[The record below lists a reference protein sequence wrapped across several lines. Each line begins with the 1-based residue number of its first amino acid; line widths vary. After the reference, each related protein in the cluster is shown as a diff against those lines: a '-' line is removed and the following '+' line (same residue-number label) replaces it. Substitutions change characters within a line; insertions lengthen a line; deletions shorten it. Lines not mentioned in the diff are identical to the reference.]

1 MPLHE
6 TDAFVLRTFTIKEA
20 DKVCVFFTLGAGK
33 LRGVAH
39 GARRLK
45 SRFGASLEPFT
56 EVSLVYFQKENKELV
71 SISNCEIINSQFV
84 EGLSSETLG
93 ALHYL
98 AELVIEFVPD
108 HEPNERVYRLIR
120 ATLDSLRRIGAAG
133 AKDREAGA
141 KDREAGAK
149 DREAGAKEREAKERD
164 EKLAA
169 IVRYFEIWMLKLAGF
184 FPHWKNCGACEK
196 DLAGEAVIWLTNEG
210 IPQCPACGGGRGEE
224 LRPLVWRTIHEVLT
238 QSPATFLLP
247 ERDART
253 IAQIGNLAARLID
266 RVLERELKSYEV
278 LDRLR
283 PVEYIEQNRYKEL

>member
-1 MPLHE
+1 LLNESTGAFGEDLMPLHE

-20 DKVCVFFTLGAGK
+20 DKVCVFFTREAGK

-93 ALHYL
+93 VIHYL
-98 AELVIEFVPD
+98 TELVIEFVPD
-108 HEPNERVYRLIR
+108 HEPNERVYRLIS
-120 ATLDSLRRIGAAG
+120 ATLDALRRIGVG
-133 AKDREAGA
+133 GMKG
-141 KDREAGAK
+141 
-149 DREAGAKEREAKERD
+149 RD
-164 EKLAA
+164 EKLPA

-196 DLAGEAVIWLTNEG
+196 KLAGEAAVWLTNEA
-210 IPQCPACGGGRGEE
+210 IPQCSVCGGGRGEE
-224 LRPLVWRTIHEVLT
+224 LKPLVWRTIHEVLT
-238 QSPATFLLP
+238 QPPATFLLP

-253 IAQIGNLAARLID
+253 IAQAGNLAARLID
-266 RVLERELKSYEV
+266 RALERELKSYEV

-283 PVEYIEQNRYKEL
+283 PVEYIEQQRYKEFPNTNE

>member
-1 MPLHE
+1 LLNESTGASGEEFMPLHE

-20 DKVCVFFTLGAGK
+20 DKVCVFFTREAGK

-93 ALHYL
+93 VIHYL
-98 AELVIEFVPD
+98 AELVIEFIPD
-108 HEPNERVYRLIR
+108 HEPNERVYRLISV
-120 ATLDSLRRIGAAG
+120 TLEALRRIGAPIPVAPVG
-133 AKDREAGA
+133 DLDRG
-141 KDREAGAK
+141 
-149 DREAGAKEREAKERD
+149 
-164 EKLAA
+164 EKLSA

-184 FPHWKNCGACEK
+184 FPHWKSCGACEK
-196 DLAGEAVIWLTNEG
+196 NLAGESAVWLTNEG
-210 IPQCPACGGGRGEE
+210 IPQCSACGGGRGEE
-224 LRPLVWRTIHEVLT
+224 LKPVVWRTIHEVLT
-238 QSPATFLLP
+238 QPPAAFLAP
-247 ERDART
+247 KRDART

-283 PVEYIEQNRYKEL
+283 PVEYIEQKRYKELPITNE

>member
-20 DKVCVFFTLGAGK
+20 DKVCVFFTREAGK

-93 ALHYL
+93 VIHYL

-108 HEPNERVYRLIR
+108 HEPNERLYRLIV
-120 ATLDSLRRIGAAG
+120 ATLESLRRAGAAG
-133 AKDREAGA
+133 VKA
-141 KDREAGAK
+141 
-149 DREAGAKEREAKERD
+149 RD
-164 EKLAA
+164 EKLPA

-184 FPHWKNCGACEK
+184 FPHWKNCGTCEK
-196 DLAGEAVIWLTNEG
+196 GLAGEASIWLTNEG

-238 QSPATFLLP
+238 QPPAAFLSP
-247 ERDART
+247 ERDARS
-253 IAQIGNLAARLID
+253 IAQIGNLTARLID

-283 PVEYIEQNRYKEL
+283 PVEYVEQNRYKELRTANE

>member
-20 DKVCVFFTLGAGK
+20 DKVCVFFTREAGK
-33 LRGVAH
+33 LRGVAR

-56 EVSLVYFQKENKELV
+56 EVSLVYFQKENKDLV

-93 ALHYL
+93 VIHYL

-108 HEPNERVYRLIR
+108 HEPNERVYRLIC
-120 ATLDSLRRIGAAG
+120 ATLESLRRIGVAD
-133 AKDREAGA
+133 AKD
-141 KDREAGAK
+141 
-149 DREAGAKEREAKERD
+149 RD
-164 EKLAA
+164 EKLPA

-184 FPHWKNCGACEK
+184 FPHWKSCGACERN
-196 DLAGEAVIWLTNEG
+196 LAGEAAVWLTNEG
-210 IPQCPACGGGRGEE
+210 IPQCAPCGGGRGEE
-224 LRPLVWRTIHEVLT
+224 LSPLVWRTVQEVLT
-238 QSPATFLLP
+238 QPPATFLLS
-247 ERDART
+247 ERDARS

-266 RVLERELKSYEV
+266 RVLERELKSYEI

-283 PVEYIEQNRYKEL
+283 PIEYIEQNRYKELRSTNE

>member
-20 DKVCVFFTLGAGK
+20 DKVCVFFTRGAGK
-33 LRGVAH
+33 LRGVAR

-56 EVSLVYFQKENKELV
+56 EVSLTYFQKENKELV
-71 SISNCEIINSQFV
+71 SISNCEIIHSQFV

-93 ALHYL
+93 VIHYL

-108 HEPNERVYRLIR
+108 HEPNERVYRLIL
-120 ATLDSLRRIGAAG
+120 ATLDSLRRIGAS
-133 AKDREAGA
+133 D
-141 KDREAGAK
+141 
-149 DREAGAKEREAKERD
+149 AKERD
-164 EKLAA
+164 EKLPA
-169 IVRYFEIWMLKLAGF
+169 IARYFEIWMLKLAGF
-184 FPHWKNCGACEK
+184 FPHWNSCGACEK
-196 DLAGEAVIWLTNEG
+196 NLAGEASIWLTNEG

-224 LRPLVWRTIHEVLT
+224 LKPLVWRTIHEVLT

-247 ERDART
+247 ERDARS
-253 IAQIGNLAARLID
+253 IAHVGNLAIRLID

-283 PVEYIEQNRYKEL
+283 PVEYIEQNRYKELRITNE

>member
-20 DKVCVFFTLGAGK
+20 DKVCVFFTREAGK

-93 ALHYL
+93 VIHYL

-108 HEPNERVYRLIR
+108 HEPNEKIYRLIG
-120 ATLDSLRRIGAAG
+120 ATLDSLRRVGGSIPAGPVGPGAAKG
-133 AKDREAGA
+133 
-141 KDREAGAK
+141 
-149 DREAGAKEREAKERD
+149 RD
-164 EKLAA
+164 EKLSA

-196 DLAGEAVIWLTNEG
+196 NLAGEAAVWLTNEG
-210 IPQCPACGGGRGEE
+210 VPQCSACGGGRGEE
-224 LRPLVWRTIHEVLT
+224 LKPLVWRTIHEVLT
-238 QSPATFLLP
+238 QPPTTFLAP
-247 ERDART
+247 ERDARS

-283 PVEYIEQNRYKEL
+283 PVEYIQQTRYKELLTTNE

>member
-1 MPLHE
+1 MLNASTGASCEDFMPLHE

-20 DKVCVFFTLGAGK
+20 DKVCVFFTREAGK

-93 ALHYL
+93 VIHYL

-108 HEPNERVYRLIR
+108 HEPNERVYRLVC
-120 ATLDSLRRIGAAG
+120 ATLDSLRRIGAPTLVG
-133 AKDREAGA
+133 
-141 KDREAGAK
+141 
-149 DREAGAKEREAKERD
+149 AKERD
-164 EKLAA
+164 EKLPS

-184 FPHWKNCGACEK
+184 FPHWKNCGACERN
-196 DLAGEAVIWLTNEG
+196 LAGAAAVWLTNEG

-224 LRPLVWRTIHEVLT
+224 LKPLVWRTIHEILT
-238 QSPATFLLP
+238 QPPATFLSP
-247 ERDART
+247 ERDPRS

-283 PVEYIEQNRYKEL
+283 PVEYIEQNRYKELRTKNE

>member
-6 TDAFVLRTFTIKEA
+6 TEAFVLRTFTIKEA
-20 DKVCVFFTLGAGK
+20 DKVCVFFTREAGK

-93 ALHYL
+93 VIHYL

-108 HEPNERVYRLIR
+108 HEPNERVYRLIC
-120 ATLDSLRRIGAAG
+120 ATLESLRRAGAAG
-133 AKDREAGA
+133 VKG
-141 KDREAGAK
+141 
-149 DREAGAKEREAKERD
+149 RD
-164 EKLAA
+164 EKLPA

-196 DLAGEAVIWLTNEG
+196 GLAGEASVWLTNEG
-210 IPQCPACGGGRGEE
+210 IPQCQACGGGRGEE

-238 QSPATFLLP
+238 QPPAAFLSP
-247 ERDART
+247 ERDARS
-253 IAQIGNLAARLID
+253 IAQIGNLTARLID

-283 PVEYIEQNRYKEL
+283 PVEYVEQNRYKELRTANE

>member
-20 DKVCVFFTLGAGK
+20 DKVCVFFTRDAGK

-71 SISNCEIINSQFV
+71 SISNCEIISSQFV

-93 ALHYL
+93 VIHYL

-108 HEPNERVYRLIR
+108 HEPNERVYRLIS
-120 ATLDSLRRIGAAG
+120 ATLASLRQVCAPTLV
-133 AKDREAGA
+133 D
-141 KDREAGAK
+141 
-149 DREAGAKEREAKERD
+149 AKERD
-164 EKLAA
+164 EKLPA
-169 IVRYFEIWMLKLAGF
+169 IARYFEIWMLKLAGF

-196 DLAGEAVIWLTNEG
+196 SLAGETAVWLTNEG
-210 IPQCPACGGGRGEE
+210 IPQCPACAGGRGEE
-224 LRPLVWRTIHEVLT
+224 LRPLVWRTIHEILT
-238 QSPATFLLP
+238 QPPAAFLSHG
-247 ERDART
+247 RDARS

-283 PVEYIEQNRYKEL
+283 PVEYVEQNRYKELRTANE

>member
-20 DKVCVFFTLGAGK
+20 DKVCVFFTREAGK

-56 EVSLVYFQKENKELV
+56 EVSLTYFQKENKELV

-93 ALHYL
+93 VIHYL

-108 HEPNERVYRLIR
+108 HEPNERVYRLIS
-120 ATLDSLRRIGAAG
+120 ATLESLRRIGHPTAMAPVTPAG
-133 AKDREAGA
+133 AKG
-141 KDREAGAK
+141 
-149 DREAGAKEREAKERD
+149 RD
-164 EKLAA
+164 EKLPV

-196 DLAGEAVIWLTNEG
+196 NLAGEATVCLTNEG

-224 LRPLVWRTIHEVLT
+224 LKPLVWRTIHEILT
-238 QSPATFLLP
+238 QPPAAFLAP
-247 ERDART
+247 ERDARS

-283 PVEYIEQNRYKEL
+283 PVEYIEQKRYKELPTTNE

>member
-20 DKVCVFFTLGAGK
+20 DKVCVFFTRGAGK

-56 EVSLVYFQKENKELV
+56 EVSLAYFQKENKELV

-93 ALHYL
+93 VIHYL
-98 AELVIEFVPD
+98 AELVIEFIPD
-108 HEPNERVYRLIR
+108 HEPNERVYRLIH

-133 AKDREAGA
+133 AKDR
-141 KDREAGAK
+141 D
-149 DREAGAKEREAKERD
+149 AKERD
-164 EKLAA
+164 DKLPV

-196 DLAGEAVIWLTNEG
+196 NLAAEATIWLTNEG
-210 IPQCPACGGGRGEE
+210 VPQCPVCGGGRGEE
-224 LRPLVWRTIHEVLT
+224 LRPIVWRTIHEVLT

-247 ERDART
+247 ERDVRS
-253 IAQIGNLAARLID
+253 INQVGNLAARLID

-283 PVEYIEQNRYKEL
+283 PVEYIEQNRYKELRTTNE

>member
-1 MPLHE
+1 MLNESTALSESADLMPLHE

-20 DKVCVFFTLGAGK
+20 DKVCVFFTREAGK

-93 ALHYL
+93 VIHYL
-98 AELVIEFVPD
+98 AELVIEFIPD
-108 HEPNERVYRLIR
+108 HEPNERVYRLIS
-120 ATLDSLRRIGAAG
+120 ATLDALRRIGAG
-133 AKDREAGA
+133 GRG
-141 KDREAGAK
+141 
-149 DREAGAKEREAKERD
+149 
-164 EKLAA
+164 EKLPA

-196 DLAGEAVIWLTNEG
+196 NLAGEAAVWLTNEG
-210 IPQCPACGGGRGEE
+210 IPQCSACGGGRGEE
-224 LRPLVWRTIHEVLT
+224 LKPLVWRTIHEVLT
-238 QSPATFLLP
+238 HAPATFLLP

-253 IAQIGNLAARLID
+253 IAQVGNIAARLID
-266 RVLERELKSYEV
+266 RILERELKSYEV

-283 PVEYIEQNRYKEL
+283 PVEYIEQKRYKELPITNE

>member
-20 DKVCVFFTLGAGK
+20 DKICVFFTREAGK
-33 LRGVAH
+33 LRGVAR

-93 ALHYL
+93 VIHYL

-108 HEPNERVYRLIR
+108 HEPNEKVYRLIG
-120 ATLDSLRRIGAAG
+120 ATLDSLRRFGAAAPG
-133 AKDREAGA
+133 S
-141 KDREAGAK
+141 
-149 DREAGAKEREAKERD
+149 AKERD
-164 EKLAA
+164 EKLSAV
-169 IVRYFEIWMLKLAGF
+169 VRYFEIWMLKLAGF
-184 FPHWKNCGACEK
+184 FPHWKNCGACDR
-196 DLAGEAVIWLTNEG
+196 DLTGAAVILTNDG
-210 IPQCPACGGGRGEE
+210 VPQCSACGGGRGEE
-224 LRPLVWRTIHEVLT
+224 LKPLVWRTIHEVLT
-238 QSPATFLLP
+238 QPPAAFASP
-247 ERDART
+247 ERDARA
-253 IAQIGNLAARLID
+253 IAQIGSLAARLID

-283 PVEYIEQNRYKEL
+283 PVEYIQQKRYKELPTTNE

>member
-20 DKVCVFFTLGAGK
+20 DKICVFFTREAGK

-93 ALHYL
+93 VIHYL

-108 HEPNERVYRLIR
+108 HEPNERVYRLIS
-120 ATLDSLRRIGAAG
+120 ATLDSLRRICGAG
-133 AKDREAGA
+133 ANN
-141 KDREAGAK
+141 
-149 DREAGAKEREAKERD
+149 RD
-164 EKLAA
+164 QKLPA

-196 DLAGEAVIWLTNEG
+196 NLAGEAAVWLTNEG
-210 IPQCPACGGGRGEE
+210 IPQCSACSGGRGEE
-224 LRPLVWRTIHEVLT
+224 LKPLVWRTIHEILT
-238 QSPATFLLP
+238 QPPATFLIP
-247 ERDART
+247 ERDARS

-266 RVLERELKSYEV
+266 RILERELKSYEV

-283 PVEYIEQNRYKEL
+283 PVEYIEQKRYKELPTTNE

>member
-20 DKVCVFFTLGAGK
+20 DKVCVFFTREAGK

-71 SISNCEIINSQFV
+71 SISNCEIIKSQFV

-93 ALHYL
+93 VLHYL

-108 HEPNERVYRLIR
+108 HEPNERVYRLIC
-120 ATLDSLRRIGAAG
+120 ATLESLRRVGDPTLA
-133 AKDREAGA
+133 D
-141 KDREAGAK
+141 
-149 DREAGAKEREAKERD
+149 AKERD
-164 EKLAA
+164 EKLPA

-184 FPHWKNCGACEK
+184 FPHWKNCGACERN
-196 DLAGEAVIWLTNEG
+196 LSGEAAVWLTNEG

-238 QSPATFLLP
+238 QSPATFLSS
-247 ERDART
+247 ERDARS
-253 IAQIGNLAARLID
+253 IAQIGALAARLID

-283 PVEYIEQNRYKEL
+283 PVEYVEQNRYKELRTANE

>member
-20 DKVCVFFTLGAGK
+20 DKVCVFFTREAGK

-84 EGLSSETLG
+84 QGLSSETLG
-93 ALHYL
+93 VIHYL
-98 AELVIEFVPD
+98 AELVIEFLPD
-108 HEPNERVYRLIR
+108 HEPNERVYRLIS
-120 ATLDSLRRIGAAG
+120 ATLESLRRAGAAG
-133 AKDREAGA
+133 VKG
-141 KDREAGAK
+141 G
-149 DREAGAKEREAKERD
+149 D
-164 EKLAA
+164 EKLPA

-196 DLAGEAVIWLTNEG
+196 SLAGEASVWLTNEG
-210 IPQCPACGGGRGEE
+210 IPQCQACGGGRGEE

-238 QSPATFLLP
+238 QPPAAFLSP
-247 ERDART
+247 ERDARS
-253 IAQIGNLAARLID
+253 IAQIGNLTARLID

-283 PVEYIEQNRYKEL
+283 PVEYVEQNRY

>member
-1 MPLHE
+1 MLIASTGASSEDFMPLHE

-20 DKVCVFFTLGAGK
+20 DKVCIFFTREAGK
-33 LRGVAH
+33 LRGVAR

-56 EVSLVYFQKENKELV
+56 EVSLAYFQKENKELV

-93 ALHYL
+93 VIHYL

-108 HEPNERVYRLIR
+108 HEPNERVYRLIS
-120 ATLDSLRRIGAAG
+120 ATLDSLRRIGLAPGSAS
-133 AKDREAGA
+133 ARN
-141 KDREAGAK
+141 
-149 DREAGAKEREAKERD
+149 
-164 EKLAA
+164 EKLPT

-196 DLAGEAVIWLTNEG
+196 NLAGEPAVWLTNEG
-210 IPQCPACGGGRGEE
+210 IPQCSACAGGRGEE
-224 LRPLVWRTIHEVLT
+224 LKPLVWRMIHEVLT
-238 QSPATFLLP
+238 QPPATFLLP
-247 ERDART
+247 ERDARS
-253 IAQIGNLAARLID
+253 ISQIGNLAARLID

-283 PVEYIEQNRYKEL
+283 PVEYIEQKRYKELPTTNE